1 MIYVPDSAKNILV
14 NHSSGMDST
23 LLIYKLLN
31 ELRKEEDIEL
41 KNQFLFYNHL

>member
-31 ELRKEEDIEL
+31 ELKISRKLDKVNI
-41 KNQFLFYNHL
+41 Y